1 MPMLE
6 VSNLVV
12 RYGSIL
18 ALRGISI
25 EVNEG
30 EIVGVI
36 GPNGAGK
43 STMLMASAAAIP
55 VAEGDIRFE
64 GESVLGQR
72 PEDVVGRGISLVPEG
87 RHIFHTL
94 NVGENLELGA
104 TIRKDSAEVE
114 KDRARVFELFPILK
128 EYVNTPAGKLSG
140 GEQQM
145 LAIGRALLAR
155 PRLLMLDEPSLG
167 LAPIVIDR
175 VFETLDELRESGVTI
190 LLVEQHAERTLELAD
205 RVYVIRTGNIEMS
218 GTPAELAA
226 NPQFEQAFLGFV

>member
-1 MPMLE
+1 MLE
-6 VSNLVV
+6 IDNLVV

-18 ALRGISI
+18 ALRGVSI
-25 EVNEG
+25 DVNEG

-43 STMLMASAAAIP
+43 STMLMAAAAGV
-55 VAEGDIRFE
+55 VASEGDVRFD
-64 GESVLGQR
+64 GKSVLGER
-72 PEDVVGRGISLVPEG
+72 PEEVVTRGISLVPEG

-94 NVGENLELGA
+94 NVGENLDLGA
-104 TIRKDSAEVE
+104 TIRKDAAAVREDKE
-114 KDRARVFELFPILK
+114 RVFELFPILK
-128 EYVNTPAGKLSG
+128 EYLNTPAGKLSG

-175 VFETLDELRESGVTI
+175 VFETLEQLRETGVTI

-205 RVYVIRTGNIEMS
+205 RVYVLRTGNIEMS
-218 GTPAELAA
+218 GTSAELAA
-226 NPQFEQAFLGFV
+226 NPEFERAFLGFV

>member
-1 MPMLE
+1 MLE
-6 VSNLVV
+6 ISNLTV

-18 ALRGISI
+18 ALRGISL

-43 STMLMASAAAIP
+43 STMLMASAAAIL
-55 VAEGDIRFE
+55 VAEGDIIFD
-64 GESVLGQR
+64 GTTVLKQR
-72 PEDVVGRGISLVPEG
+72 PEDVVTRGISLVPEG
-87 RHIFHTL
+87 RHIFQTL
-94 NVGENLELGA
+94 SVGENLSLGA
-104 TIRKDSAEVE
+104 TGRKDSAAVDED
-114 KDRARVFELFPILK
+114 KARVFELFPILE
-128 EYVNTPAGKLSG
+128 EYLNTPAGKLSG

-167 LAPIVIDR
+167 LAPVVIDR
-175 VFETLDELRESGVTI
+175 VFETLEQLRDSGVTI
-190 LLVEQHAERTLELAD
+190 MLVEQHAERTLELAD
-205 RVYVIRTGNIEMS
+205 RVYVLRTGNIEIS

-226 NPQFEQAFLGFV
+226 NPQFERAYLGFV

>member
-1 MPMLE
+1 MLQID
-6 VSNLVV
+6 NLEV

-18 ALRGISI
+18 ALRGISL

-43 STMLMASAAAIP
+43 STMLMSAAAAIP
-55 VAEGDIRFE
+55 VANGDIRFE
-64 GESVLGQR
+64 GATVVGAR
-72 PEDVVGRGISLVPEG
+72 PEKVVERGISLVPEG
-87 RHIFHTL
+87 RHIFHRLT
-94 NVGENLELGA
+94 VGENLELG
-104 TIRKDSAEVE
+104 TTTRKDDQVE
-114 KDRARVFELFPILK
+114 QDKDRVFELFPILK
-128 EYVNTPAGKLSG
+128 EYLRTPAGKLSG

-145 LAIGRALLAR
+145 LAIGRALLAK

-175 VFETLDELRESGVTI
+175 VFETFEQLRASGVTI

-205 RVYVIRTGNIEMS
+205 RVYVLRTGNIELA

-226 NPQFEQAFLGFV
+226 NPDFERAFLGFV

>member
-1 MPMLE
+1 MLAIE
-6 VSNLVV
+6 NLVV

-18 ALRGISI
+18 ALRGISL

-43 STMLMASAAAIP
+43 STMLMAAAAAIP

-64 GESVLGQR
+64 GETVVGSR
-72 PEDVVGRGISLVPEG
+72 PERVVERGISLVPEG
-87 RHIFHTL
+87 RHIFHRLT
-94 NVGENLELGA
+94 VGENLELG
-104 TIRKDSAEVE
+104 TTTRKDDQVE
-114 KDRARVFELFPILK
+114 QDKLRVFELFPILK
-128 EYVNTPAGKLSG
+128 EYLKTPAGKLSG

-145 LAIGRALLAR
+145 LAIGRALLAK

-175 VFETLDELRESGVTI
+175 VFETFEQLRSSGVTI

-205 RVYVIRTGNIEMS
+205 RVYVLRTGNIELA
-218 GTPAELAA
+218 GTPAELEA
-226 NPQFEQAFLGFV
+226 NPEFERAFLGFV

>member
-1 MPMLE
+1 MLAIE
-6 VSNLVV
+6 NLVV

-18 ALRGISI
+18 ALRGISL

-30 EIVGVI
+30 EVVGVI

-64 GESVLGQR
+64 GETVLKER
-72 PEDVVGRGISLVPEG
+72 LEKVVERGISLVPEG
-87 RHIFHTL
+87 RHIFHRLT
-94 NVGENLELGA
+94 VGENLELGA
-104 TIRKDSAEVE
+104 TTRTDAAAVE
-114 KDRARVFELFPILK
+114 EDRARVFELFPILK
-128 EYVNTPAGKLSG
+128 EYLGTPAGKLSG

-167 LAPIVIDR
+167 LAPVVIDR
-175 VFETLDELRESGVTI
+175 VFETLEQLRKTGMTI

-205 RVYVIRTGNIEMS
+205 RVYVLRTGSIELA
-218 GTPAELAA
+218 GTPEELAG
-226 NPQFEQAFLGFV
+226 NPQFEKAFLGFV

>member
-1 MPMLE
+1 MLE
-6 VSNLVV
+6 ISNLVV

-18 ALRGISI
+18 ALRGISL

-64 GESVLGQR
+64 GKSVVGER
-72 PEDVVGRGISLVPEG
+72 PEVVVERGISLVPEG

-94 NVGENLELGA
+94 NVGENLDLGA
-104 TIRKDSAEVE
+104 TVRKDSAGVE
-114 KDRARVFELFPILK
+114 EDKQRVFDLFPILK
-128 EYVNTPAGKLSG
+128 EYLNTPAGKLSG

-175 VFETLDELRESGVTI
+175 VFETLEELRDNGVTI

-205 RVYVIRTGNIEMS
+205 RVYVIRTGNIEIA
-218 GTPAELAA
+218 GTPDELAA
-226 NPQFEQAFLGFV
+226 NPEFERAFLGFV